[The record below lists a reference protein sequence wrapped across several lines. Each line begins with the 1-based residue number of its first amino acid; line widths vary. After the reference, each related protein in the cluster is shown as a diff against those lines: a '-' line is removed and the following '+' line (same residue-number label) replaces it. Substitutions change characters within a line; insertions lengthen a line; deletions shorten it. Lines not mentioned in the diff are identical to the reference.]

1 MKGRPM
7 KMIIMSN
14 NLWNRDTNSDA
25 WAARGEDCSADCR
38 AEGLFRAYTAVM
50 PDILGFQEMSRRMEM
65 LILQRMRRVCLP
77 DGTEAKYEI
86 VTGGFVPILFRH
98 DKLRLLESG
107 HLLYPRE
114 FAPYPGSFN
123 DSDSKG
129 YTYGVF
135 EERGSGK
142 KIVVFTTHL
151 WWKSDDPTN
160 GSYQEGSA
168 QARASQILTANE
180 KADALTAKYRC
191 PAVLMGDMND
201 MLGSPALNAAKN
213 AGWQETHALCTGERC
228 DTRGYHYCFPDG
240 WRHDPPGEY
249 EKAIDHI
256 LIKNPKDTEIR
267 RFCRFTEPFFEPL
280 SDHFP
285 VYIEIAL

>member
-1 MKGRPM
+1 
-7 KMIIMSN
+7 MILLSN
-14 NLWNRDTNSDA
+14 NLWNRDKNSDA

-38 AEGLFRAYTAVM
+38 VKGLVLAYTSVM
-50 PDILGFQEMSRRMEM
+50 PDVLGFQEMSRHMEM
-65 LILQRMRRVCLP
+65 LILQGMRRIPLP
-77 DGTEAKYEI
+77 NGTEARYEI
-86 VTGGFVPILFRH
+86 VTGGFIPILFRH

-107 HLLYPRE
+107 HLLYPTE

-129 YTYGVF
+129 YSFGVF
-135 EERGSGK
+135 EERNSGK
-142 KIVVFTTHL
+142 RIAVINTHL
-151 WWKSDDPTN
+151 WWKPSDPSSK
-160 GSYQEGSA
+160 SYQEGSDL
-168 QARASQILTANE
+168 ARAAQIGMATE
-180 KADALTAKYRC
+180 KADELTAKYRC
-191 PAVLMGDMND
+191 PAVLMGDLND
-201 MLGSPALNAAKN
+201 MLGSPALTAAKS

-256 LIKNPKDTEIR
+256 LIKAPGNTEIR
-267 RFCRFTEPFFEPL
+267 RFCRFTEEFFEPL

-285 VYIEIAL
+285 VYIEAVL